1 MVNPLTEGLIAQ
13 SLAFASP
20 LAALLA
26 LAVLVPVAAL
36 LATRLR
42 ARGIR
47 RALRLPEPS
56 KRSVGVPLAALGL
69 AGALL
74 GLAAAQP
81 VIQRDAKQRVRTDA
95 EAWVV
100 VDTTRSMLAQADPDS
115 RIRLDR
121 AKAASRAVRDTLPN
135 VPVGV
140 ASLTDRVLPH
150 LFPTTDHDVFHATLE
165 KAVGIENPPPQSGFL
180 AQVTRLDAIGAMS
193 QLNFFSP
200 TATRRVIVVLTDGE
214 SLPFAPDRVAKRLS
228 GPPRVGAVFVH
239 VWGEDERVFTRGVPE
254 PQYRP
259 DPTSRPTL
267 DTLASVMGA
276 SVYSDGDAGAAA
288 AKARELIGT
297 GPTVEEGE
305 RRVRH
310 ALSPYLAGAAFVP
323 LALLLWRRD
332 R

>member
-1 MVNPLTEGLIAQ
+1 MIERVVAQ
-13 SLAFASP
+13 SSLGFASP

-26 LAVLVPVAAL
+26 LAVLVPLAAL
-36 LATRLR
+36 LAVRFR
-42 ARGIR
+42 AQGIR
-47 RALRLPEPS
+47 HTLRLPEPS
-56 KRSVGVPLAALGL
+56 KRSRRVPLGALGV

-95 EAWVV
+95 EAWVIL
-100 VDTTRSMLAQADPDS
+100 DTTRSMLAQADPDS

-121 AKAASRAVRDTLPN
+121 AKAAARAVKDSLPN

-150 LFPTTDHDVFHATLE
+150 LFPTTDDDVFRATLQ

-193 QLNFFSP
+193 ELNFFSP
-200 TATRRVIVVLTDGE
+200 TASRRVIVVLTDAE
-214 SLPFAPDRVAKRLS
+214 SLPFAPDRVARRLS
-228 GPPRVGAVFVH
+228 GPPRVHAVFVH

-259 DPTSRPTL
+259 DATSRPTL
-267 DTLASVMGA
+267 DTLASVLDA
-276 SVYSDGDAGAAA
+276 RVYSDGDAGAAA

-310 ALSPYLAGAAFVP
+310 ALSPYLAGAAFLP

>member
-1 MVNPLTEGLIAQ
+1 MDLG
-13 SLAFASP
+13 FASP

-26 LAVLVPVAAL
+26 LVVVVPLAAL
-36 LATRLR
+36 LTVRVR
-42 ARGIR
+42 AQGVR
-47 RALRLPEPS
+47 RALGLPEPS
-56 KRSVGVPLAALGL
+56 KRSWRVPLAALGV
-69 AGALL
+69 AGGLL

-100 VDTTRSMLAQADPDS
+100 LDTTRSMLAQADPDS
-115 RIRLDR
+115 RMRLDR
-121 AKAASRAVRDTLPN
+121 AKAASQAVRDTLPN
-135 VPVGV
+135 VPVGI

-150 LFPTTDHDVFHATLE
+150 LFPTTDADVFSATLE
-165 KAVGIENPPPQSGFL
+165 KAVAIENPPPQSGFL

-193 QLNFFSP
+193 SLNFFSP
-200 TATRRVIVVLTDGE
+200 TASRRVIVVLTDGE

-228 GPPRVGAVFVH
+228 GPPPIDAVFVH
-239 VWGEDERVFTRGVPE
+239 VWGEEERVFARGVPE

-267 DTLASVMGA
+267 DTLASVVGT

-288 AKARELIGT
+288 AKARELIGS
-297 GPTVEEGE
+297 GPTIEKGE
-305 RRVRH
+305 RRVRY